1 MGAVKSKRMPRAVRE
16 QQMLDAAVRTFGRR
30 GYTAAS
36 MDEIAELAGVSKPLV
51 YLYLNSKEE
60 LFTACIRREATALV
74 EAVRAGAGP
83 GLPADRQLWS
93 GLTAFFTHTAR
104 HPDAWAV
111 LHLQART
118 HGEVFAA
125 EVATMRAE
133 VVAFVTEL
141 ILAAAREALPQAP
154 GSSTEFST
162 SPPSSRL
169 RSNRGDPRE
178 QGGPPR
184 AGGTPMDPDL
194 PAGEVSGLAEALV
207 GAAEALADWANAT
220 PGVTARQAAATLM
233 NFSWEGLGDL
243 MAGRRWSPPDDADGA
258 EGAEGSAADAGP
270 VAHAGRTSP
279 VR

>member
-1 MGAVKSKRMPRAVRE
+1 MGAVKSKRIPRAVRE

-74 EAVRAGAGP
+74 EAVRAGASP

-118 HGEVFAA
+118 HGEAFAA

-141 ILAAAREALPQAP
+141 ILAAAREAHQ
-154 GSSTEFST
+154 
-162 SPPSSRL
+162 
-169 RSNRGDPRE
+169 
-178 QGGPPR
+178 
-184 AGGTPMDPDL
+184 DPDL
-194 PAGEVSGLAEALV
+194 PGGEISGLAEALV

-220 PGVTARQAAATLM
+220 PGVTARQASATLM

-243 MAGRRWSPPDDADGA
+243 MAGRRWSPSDGA
-258 EGAEGSAADAGP
+258 EGSTADPGP